1 MKLKELLET
10 IREIKGCSC
19 CEHMRV
25 VDVFHDNIYMCT
37 REKEPFTIG
46 DIYYDKTPDYCGNWS
61 ICISDLDEFILDEI
75 DEDLEDLGVKII
87 KEGEDANTTD

>member
-1 MKLKELLET
+1 MKVKELLET

-25 VDVFHDNIYMCT
+25 VDVFHDDIYMCT
-37 REKEPFTIG
+37 REKEPFVIG
-46 DIYYDKTPDYCGNWS
+46 DIYYSTITNCECWS
-61 ICISDLDEFILDEI
+61 IAVDSFDGSEI

-87 KEGEDANTTD
+87 KEVVNANTTD